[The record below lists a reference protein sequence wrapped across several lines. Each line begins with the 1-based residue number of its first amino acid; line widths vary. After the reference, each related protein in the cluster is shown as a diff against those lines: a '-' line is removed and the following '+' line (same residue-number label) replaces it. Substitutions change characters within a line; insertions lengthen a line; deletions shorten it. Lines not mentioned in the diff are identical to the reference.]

1 MRILTADN
9 EVSRVLNSQVLAKF
23 TKVVQKQKIS
33 ELRSMNKLLEQR
45 ISEESEKWAVHEH
58 VMIHQARRA
67 AMGDMIGAIAHQWRQ
82 PLNVLSLLMESMKGT
97 LECGEFDGK
106 DMEYSISI
114 AMEQVRFMADT
125 TDDFRNFFISRSAAE
140 RFCPKRCVEEM
151 VAMMKGCFSSFET
164 VAIDIIDEL
173 EKGVEVPG
181 CRNEFKQVLLN
192 LLCNARDAV
201 LAQPDGRRKGR
212 IVIRIGNGEA
222 SVAISVEDNGGGV
235 DEAILERIFEPY
247 FTTKGETNGS
257 GIGLY
262 LSKVIV
268 ENKMHGSL
276 RAENVS
282 DGALFVMNLPVAP
295 PSSCEAVG
303 CSKAECCAP

>member
-1 MRILTADN
+1 MCDERGGLLSGRNLTSLKRLARFP
-9 EVSRVLNSQVLAKF
+9 EVVH
-23 TKVVQKQKIS
+23 KQKIS
-33 ELRSMNKLLEQR
+33 ELLSVNKLLEQR
-45 ISEESEKWAVHEH
+45 ISDESEKWAAHEH

-82 PLNVLSLLMESMKGT
+82 PLNVLSLLMESMKET

-106 DMEYSISI
+106 AMEYSISI

-151 VAMMKGCFSSFET
+151 VAMMNGCFSSFET
-164 VAIDIIDEL
+164 ISIDIIDEL

-181 CRNEFKQVLLN
+181 CRNEFKQVLQN

-201 LAQPDGRRKGR
+201 LAQPEGNRKGR
-212 IVIRIGNGEA
+212 IVIRIGSGDA
-222 SVAISVEDNGGGV
+222 SVAIGVEDNGGGV
-235 DEAILERIFEPY
+235 DQAILERIFEPY
-247 FTTKGETNGS
+247 FTTKSETNGS

-262 LSKVIV
+262 LSKVII

-276 RAENVS
+276 RAENVP

-295 PSSCEAVG
+295 PSIIAAVG
-303 CSKAECCAP
+303 CSETT

>member
-1 MRILTADN
+1 MRTLIVDD
-9 EVSRVLNSQVLAKF
+9 EVSRDLNSKKLAKF
-23 TKVVQKQKIS
+23 TKAVRKQKIS
-33 ELRSMNKLLEQR
+33 ELRNVNKLLEQR
-45 ISEESEKWAVHEH
+45 ISEESEKRAAYEH
-58 VMIHQARRA
+58 VMLHQGRRA

-82 PLNVLSLLMESMKGT
+82 PLNVLSLLMESMRDT
-97 LECGEFDGK
+97 LERGELDGK
-106 DMEYSISI
+106 FLEYSILI
-114 AMEQVRFMADT
+114 AMEQVRFMAHT
-125 TDDFRNFFISRSAAE
+125 TDDFRNFFISRSALE

-151 VAMMKGCFSSFET
+151 VAMMNGCISSFAT
-164 VAIDIIDEL
+164 ISIDIIDEL

-201 LAQPDGRRKGR
+201 LAQPKENRDGR
-212 IVIRIGNGEA
+212 IVIRIGSGEDA
-222 SVAISVEDNGGGV
+222 VIISVEDNGGGV

-247 FTTKGETNGS
+247 FTTKDETNGS

-262 LSKVIV
+262 LSKVII
-268 ENKMHGSL
+268 EDKMYGSL
-276 RAENVS
+276 RAENVP

-303 CSKAECCAP
+303 CSEAEYCAA